1 VSFDPL
7 RRWEQRFGALPL
19 PSPLIWAVLVAAFLG
34 FGVLIG
40 RAGGRVAVD
49 ALASS
54 RAPLKVLVAHDTA
67 TPPASAAIPAAP
79 PPVAPEAETTPE
91 PSPAPASSPKASP
104 PTASAK
110 ATPSSESSAG
120 SQESSGKP
128 TESSGGSSESSSG
141 RDGSSVKAGAKLPPI
156 KHVFVV
162 MLDDEPYATAFGPA
176 SPAKYLTGTLERR
189 GELLLRY
196 YAVAHQGLADEIALL
211 SGQGPTEA
219 TAANCP
225 TYSEISPSSSGSDGQ
240 VLGNGCVYP
249 SSTQTLMSQLS
260 ARHLTWK
267 AYVEGIDEG
276 SGTATACAHPASGAA
291 DPSATA
297 PAAGASAATASAAG
311 ATAPGYQTWRNPF
324 VYFGSLA
331 GSSACASGDLGIGAL
346 KGDLASEKSTASFSY
361 IAPGPCDDGNPM
373 PCAPGKA
380 DGMLAA
386 DAFLQKVV
394 PEILASKA
402 YKQDGLLAITVDDAP
417 ATGEYADSSSC
428 CGQPKFPNLPAP
440 TGVAKLS
447 GSGGG
452 QVGLLMLSPFV
463 KKGGGLVQET
473 YDHFSLL
480 ATIEQLFGLG
490 KLGYAGGAEVKAL
503 SASLF

>member
-1 VSFDPL
+1 MSLDPL

-34 FGVLIG
+34 FGVLMG
-40 RAGGRVAVD
+40 RAAGHSATD

-54 RAPLKVLVAHDTA
+54 RAPLKVLVAQGSGVAAAPSSAPATTPPPASEEATPEPPSTPAESTKSSTPTA
-67 TPPASAAIPAAP
+67 PSKTASTPPASK
-79 PPVAPEAETTPE
+79 
-91 PSPAPASSPKASP
+91 S
-104 PTASAK
+104 
-110 ATPSSESSAG
+110 
-120 SQESSGKP
+120 SSGSK
-128 TESSGGSSESSSG
+128 ESSGGGEGSSSK
-141 RDGSSVKAGAKLPPI
+141 VAAKLPAI

-162 MLDDEPYATAFGPA
+162 MLDDEPYATTFGPA
-176 SPAKYLTGTLERR
+176 SQAKYLTGTLEKQ

-196 YAVAHQGLADEIALL
+196 YAVAHEGLADGIALL

-225 TYSEISPSSSGSDGQ
+225 TYSEISPASSGSDGQ

-249 SSTQTLMSQLS
+249 SSMQTLMSQLS
-260 ARHLTWK
+260 AKHLTWK

-276 SGTATACAHPASGAA
+276 PGTPSACAHPASGTA

-297 PAAGASAATASAAG
+297 PAAG

-324 VYFGSLA
+324 VYFGSVA
-331 GSSACASGDLGIGAL
+331 GSSACASKDVGMGAL
-346 KGDLASEKSTASFSY
+346 KSDLASEKSTASFSY
-361 IAPGPCDDGNPM
+361 IAPGPCDDGNPA

-402 YKQDGLLAITVDDAP
+402 YKKNGLLAITVDDAP

-428 CGQPKFPNLPAP
+428 CGQPKFPNLPVP

-452 QVGLLMLSPFV
+452 QVGLLMLSPFI

-473 YDHFSLL
+473 YNHFSLL
-480 ATIEQLFGLG
+480 VTVEEIFGLG
-490 KLGYAGGAEVKAL
+490 KLGYAGGAEVKPF

>member
-1 VSFDPL
+1 MSLDPL

-34 FGVLIG
+34 FGVLMG
-40 RAGGRVAVD
+40 RAAGHSATD

-54 RAPLKVLVAHDTA
+54 RAPLKVLVAQGSGSAAMPSSTPVA
-67 TPPASAAIPAAP
+67 TPPP
-79 PPVAPEAETTPE
+79 APEETTPE
-91 PSPAPASSPKASP
+91 PSQAPAESTKSST
-104 PTASAK
+104 PTA
-110 ATPSSESSAG
+110 PSQTSSTSTA
-120 SQESSGKP
+120 SSK
-128 TESSGGSSESSSG
+128 SSSG
-141 RDGSSVKAGAKLPPI
+141 SKESAGGGEGSSSKVAAKLPAI

-176 SPAKYLTGTLERR
+176 STAKYLTGTLEKQ

-196 YAVAHQGLADEIALL
+196 YAVAHEALANEVALL

-219 TAANCP
+219 NAANCP
-225 TYSEISPSSSGSDGQ
+225 TYSRISQAGSSSEGQ
-240 VLGNGCVYP
+240 LLGNGCVYP
-249 SSTQTLMSQLS
+249 PSTPTLMSQLEVK
-260 ARHLTWK
+260 HHTWK
-267 AYVEGIDEG
+267 AYIEGIDEG
-276 SGTATACAHPASGAA
+276 STMPSGCAHPAAGAA
-291 DPSATA
+291 DPSA
-297 PAAGASAATASAAG
+297 AALTSG

-324 VYFGSLA
+324 VYF
-331 GSSACASGDLGIGAL
+331 SSVVEFSGCASQDVGMSAL
-346 KGDLASEKSTASFSY
+346 KSDLANEKSTASFSY
-361 IAPGPCDDGNPM
+361 IAPGPCDDGNPT

-380 DGMLAA
+380 GGMAAA
-386 DAFLQKVV
+386 DGFLQKVV

-402 YKQDGLLAITVDDAP
+402 YKQNGMLAITVDDAP

-452 QVGLLMLSPFV
+452 QVGLLLLSPFV

-473 YDHFSLL
+473 YNHFSLL
-480 ATIEQLFGLG
+480 ATVEEVFGLG
-490 KLGYAGGAEVKAL
+490 KLGYAGGAEVKPF

>member
-1 VSFDPL
+1 VSLDPL
-7 RRWEQRFGALPL
+7 RRWEQRFGALPP

-34 FGVLIG
+34 FGVLMG
-40 RAGGRVAVD
+40 RAAGREAAD
-49 ALASS
+49 TLASS
-54 RAPLKVLVAHDTA
+54 RAPLKVLVAQGGAPTA
-67 TPPASAAIPAAP
+67 TAPSSTVATTSP
-79 PPVAPEAETTPE
+79 PPVEAETTPE
-91 PSPAPASSPKASP
+91 PPPAPAASPKAST
-104 PTASAK
+104 TA
-110 ATPSSESSAG
+110 ATKTTSSS
-120 SQESSGKP
+120 
-128 TESSGGSSESSSG
+128 ESSGGSKEAANSGEGSSSK
-141 RDGSSVKAGAKLPPI
+141 VAAKLPAI

-176 SPAKYLTGTLERR
+176 SQAKYLTGTLEKQ

-196 YAVAHQGLADEIALL
+196 YAVAHEGLADGTALL

-225 TYSEISPSSSGSDGQ
+225 TYSEISPASSGSDGQ

-249 SSTQTLMSQLS
+249 SSTQTLMSQLG
-260 ARHLTWK
+260 AKHLTWK
-267 AYVEGIDEG
+267 AYVEGIDES
-276 SGTATACAHPASGAA
+276 SGTPGACAHPTSGAA

-297 PAAGASAATASAAG
+297 QVAGV
-311 ATAPGYQTWRNPF
+311 TAPGYQSWRNPF
-324 VYFGSLA
+324 VYFDSVT
-331 GSSACASGDLGIGAL
+331 GSSGCASKDVGMSAL

-361 IAPGPCDDGNPM
+361 IAPGPCDDGNPA

-380 DGMLAA
+380 DGMVAA
-386 DAFLQKVV
+386 DGFLQKVV

-402 YKQDGLLAITVDDAP
+402 YKQNGLLTITVDNAP

-452 QVGLLMLSPFV
+452 QVGLLLLSPFV

-480 ATIEQLFGLG
+480 ATIEEVFGLG
-490 KLGYAGGAEVKAL
+490 KLGYAGGAEVKPF

>member
-1 VSFDPL
+1 VNLDQL
-7 RRWEQRFGALPL
+7 RRWEQRFGSLPL
-19 PSPLIWAVLVAAFLG
+19 PSPLIWSVLVAAFLG
-34 FGVLIG
+34 FGVLMG
-40 RAGGRVAVD
+40 RAAGHSATD
-49 ALASS
+49 ELASS
-54 RAPLKVLVAHDTA
+54 RAPLKVFVAQGSGT
-67 TPPASAAIPAAP
+67 AAIPGSAPVPTP
-79 PPVAPEAETTPE
+79 PPAPEEATPE
-91 PSPAPASSPKASP
+91 PSQAPA
-104 PTASAK
+104 
-110 ATPSSESSAG
+110 ES
-120 SQESSGKP
+120 
-128 TESSGGSSESSSG
+128 TESSKPSAASKTSSTSSSSSKSSSG
-141 RDGSSVKAGAKLPPI
+141 SKEASGGGEGSSSKAPAKLPAV

-176 SPAKYLTGTLERR
+176 SPAKYLTGTLEKQ

-196 YAVAHQGLADEIALL
+196 YAVAHEGLADGIALL

-219 TAANCP
+219 TATNCS
-225 TYSEISPSSSGSDGQ
+225 TYSEISPASSGSDGQ
-240 VLGNGCVYP
+240 ILGNGCVYP

-260 ARHLTWK
+260 AKHLTWK

-276 SGTATACAHPASGAA
+276 SGTLGACAHPVSGAA
-291 DPSATA
+291 DPSATS
-297 PAAGASAATASAAG
+297 PAAG

-324 VYFGSLA
+324 VYFSSVA
-331 GSSACASGDLGIGAL
+331 GSPACASKDVGMSAL
-346 KGDLASEKSTASFSY
+346 KGDLASENSTASFSY
-361 IAPGPCDDGNPM
+361 IAPGPCDDGNPA
-373 PCAPGKA
+373 PCTPGKA
-380 DGMLAA
+380 GGMGAA

-402 YKQDGLLAITVDDAP
+402 YKQNGLLAITVDDAP

-452 QVGLLMLSPFV
+452 QVGLLMLSPFI
-463 KKGGGLVQET
+463 KKGGGLAQET

-490 KLGYAGGAEVKAL
+490 KLGYAEGAEVKPL
-503 SASLF
+503 NASLF

>member
-1 VSFDPL
+1 VSLDPL

-34 FGVLIG
+34 FGVLMG
-40 RAGGRVAVD
+40 RAAGHSATD

-54 RAPLKVLVAHDTA
+54 RAPLKVLVAQGSGA
-67 TPPASAAIPAAP
+67 AAAPSSAPAPTPPP
-79 PPVAPEAETTPE
+79 APEEATPE
-91 PSPAPASSPKASP
+91 PSQAPA
-104 PTASAK
+104 
-110 ATPSSESSAG
+110 ES
-120 SQESSGKP
+120 
-128 TESSGGSSESSSG
+128 TESSKPSAPSKTSSTPAASSKSSSSSNESS
-141 RDGSSVKAGAKLPPI
+141 DGGEDSSSNAPAKLPAV

-176 SPAKYLTGTLERR
+176 SQAKYLTGTLEKR

-196 YAVAHQGLADEIALL
+196 YAVAHEGLADGIALL

-219 TAANCP
+219 TAADCP
-225 TYSEISPSSSGSDGQ
+225 AYSEISPASSGSDGQ
-240 VLGNGCVYP
+240 ILGNGCVYP

-260 ARHLTWK
+260 AKHLTWK
-267 AYVEGIDEG
+267 AYVEGVDEG
-276 SGTATACAHPASGAA
+276 SGTPGACAHPASGAA

-297 PAAGASAATASAAG
+297 PAAGAM
-311 ATAPGYQTWRNPF
+311 APGYQTWRNPF
-324 VYFGSLA
+324 VYFSSVA
-331 GSSACASGDLGIGAL
+331 GSSACASKDVGMSAL

-361 IAPGPCDDGNPM
+361 IAPGPCDDGNPA

-380 DGMLAA
+380 GGMVAA
-386 DAFLQKVV
+386 NGFLQKVV

-402 YKQDGLLAITVDDAP
+402 YKQNGLLAITVDDAP

-428 CGQPKFPNLPAP
+428 CEQPKFPNLPAP

-452 QVGLLMLSPFV
+452 QVGLLLLSPFV

-473 YDHFSLL
+473 YNHFSLL
-480 ATIEQLFGLG
+480 ATVEEVFGLG
-490 KLGYAGGAEVKAL
+490 KLGYAGSAEVKPF

>member
-1 VSFDPL
+1 VSLNLL

-19 PSPLIWAVLVAAFLG
+19 PAPSIWAVLVAAFLG
-34 FGVLIG
+34 FGVLMG
-40 RAGGRVAVD
+40 RAAGHSATD
-49 ALASS
+49 ALVSS
-54 RAPLKVLVAHDTA
+54 RAPLKVLVAKGGGV
-67 TPPASAAIPAAP
+67 AAA
-79 PPVAPEAETTPE
+79 
-91 PSPAPASSPKASP
+91 PSPAPAPTPPPASEE
-104 PTASAK
+104 
-110 ATPSSESSAG
+110 ATPEPSSTPAESTESSKPGAPSKTSSTSPASSESPNG
-120 SQESSGKP
+120 SKETSNSG
-128 TESSGGSSESSSG
+128 EGSPS
-141 RDGSSVKAGAKLPPI
+141 KAPAKLPAI

-162 MLDDEPYATAFGPA
+162 MLDDQPYATAFGPA
-176 SPAKYLTGTLERR
+176 SSAKYLTGTLEKQ

-196 YAVAHQGLADEIALL
+196 YAVAHEGLADGIALL

-225 TYSEISPSSSGSDGQ
+225 TYSEISPASSGSDGQ

-260 ARHLTWK
+260 AKHLTWK

-276 SGTATACAHPASGAA
+276 SGTPTACAHPASGAA

-297 PAAGASAATASAAG
+297 PATGG
-311 ATAPGYQTWRNPF
+311 QAPGYQTWRNPF
-324 VYFGSLA
+324 VYFGSVL
-331 GSSACASGDLGIGAL
+331 GSSACASKDVGMSAL
-346 KGDLASEKSTASFSY
+346 KNDLASEKSTASFSY
-361 IAPGPCDDGNPM
+361 IAPGPCNDGNPT
-373 PCAPGKA
+373 PCGPGKSG
-380 DGMLAA
+380 GMSAA

-394 PEILASKA
+394 PKILASKA
-402 YKQDGLLAITVDDAP
+402 YKQNGLLAITVDNAP

-452 QVGLLMLSPFV
+452 QVGLLLLSPFV

-473 YDHFSLL
+473 YNHFSLL
-480 ATIEQLFGLG
+480 ATVEQIFGLT
-490 KLGYAGGAEVKAL
+490 KLSYAGLSEVKSF